1 MGDWEDVFGSAG
13 MDPDFAPWDSPSW
26 NDEWEYDLI
35 DQGFKTVQEWNALN
49 RIIKKGE
56 KGKHLPSLQKMVFSE
71 QQTIN
76 SQRPFY
82 SEEYFATYEEAIAW
96 AKSNPGK
103 PITRSPDG
111 KGFTKKTIIEK
122 YKEMSFASKL

>member
-71 QQTIN
+71 DIAKIDVGDSMLGQK
-76 SQRPFY
+76 
-82 SEEYFATYEEAIAW
+82 AIQE
-96 AKSNPGK
+96 NQLQDHLMG
-103 PITRSPDG
+103 RVLQ
-111 KGFTKKTIIEK
+111 KKR
-122 YKEMSFASKL
+122 L